1 MAEDLAIDIGLPK
14 DSSEFV
20 AFVAVVTNILDNGCT
35 YNAEATEDIIE
46 KCNKSDLDIAKKI
59 IRACQSKPQ
68 YRKSQQQWWET
79 WQSADRRRPMSDVR
93 RQRPEVSNNRRPMSP
108 MFNRRKRPMSPMF
121 NNNRRKRPMS
131 PMFNNNRRKR
141 PMSPMFNRRKRPMS
155 NRPSPQRRRVVPQ
168 YGRNNR
174 RDTERDTGRY
184 TERDT
189 GRDTERDDVNSDV
202 PDWSYKRR
210 RVR

>member
-131 PMFNNNRRKR
+131 PMFN
-141 PMSPMFNRRKRPMS
+141 RRKRPMS

-174 RDTERDTGRY
+174 RDTERDTGR
-184 TERDT
+184 
-189 GRDTERDDVNSDV
+189 DTERDDVNSDV

>member
-20 AFVAVVTNILDNGCT
+20 AFVAVITNILDNGCT

-46 KCNKSDLDIAKKI
+46 KCNKSDLDIAKKV

-79 WQSADRRRPMSDVR
+79 WKPVDRQRHMPDVR
-93 RQRPEVSNNRRPMSP
+93 RQRPEVSNNRRDMSP
-108 MFNRRKRPMSPMF
+108 LFNRRKRPMSPLF
-121 NNNRRKRPMS
+121 NQRKRPM
-131 PMFNNNRRKR
+131 F
-141 PMSPMFNRRKRPMS
+141 
-155 NRPSPQRRRVVPQ
+155 NRPSPQRRIVVPQ

-174 RDTERDTGRY
+174 RDTERDNRRD
-184 TERDT
+184 TERDNRRDT
-189 GRDTERDDVNSDV
+189 ERDTERDDVNSDV